1 MVIAITAFDEK
12 ILLGKDLRINI
23 IATDDRGKMLN
34 TVDASLFSLLYSVKH
49 SPLKYFSSVSYSS
62 KKCRLCG
69 TDKIKA
75 TKCN

>member
-1 MVIAITAFDEK
+1 MVIAVTVFDEK
-12 ILLGKDLRINI
+12 ILLGRDLRINI
-23 IATDDRGKMLN
+23 IAADDRGKMLN

-49 SPLKYFSSVSYSS
+49 PPLKYFSPVSYSS
-62 KKCRLCG
+62 KNCRLCG